1 MAVLNE
7 IAERRSVRRFAPSPV
22 SDEQI
27 LEILGAA
34 RLAPSSRNTQPW
46 RFLVVRDEETK
57 KRIVA
62 ADHGQS
68 WMLEAPVFIVCLT
81 DIRTS
86 ISEEEMRCPE
96 DNRGSEALL
105 CMVKDTGTAVGYM
118 LLQIQ
123 HMGLA
128 ACWTGWFEQ
137 KDMRRAAGLPDN
149 MFVSAVVP
157 VGYPAEAPEARPRK
171 AVEELAQFEK
181 WE

>member
-1 MAVLNE
+1 MAVMNE
-7 IAERRSVRRFAPSPV
+7 IKERRSVRRFSPAPV
-22 SDEQI
+22 SDAQIREI
-27 LEILGAA
+27 LEAS
-34 RLAPSSRNTQPW
+34 RLAPSSRNSQPW

-62 ADHGQS
+62 ADHDQS
-68 WMLEAPVFIVCLT
+68 WMLEAPVFIVCLV

-96 DNRGSEALL
+96 DNRGSADMLR
-105 CMVKDTGTAVGYM
+105 MVKDSGTAIGYM

-157 VGYPAEAPEARPRK
+157 VGYPAEAPEARPRRSLD
-171 AVEELAQFEK
+171 ELVRFEK